1 MDYISLADRDVSIQM
16 IDFISSVLK
25 VQYNA
30 RHEFISPSSVYSIA
44 CRGDIFGNIYIRF
57 PKGLSV
63 VRYTSLAVAMLS
75 LVLFKH
81 LQNQWILSN
90 FSTEGPVKPTL
101 NPKK

>member
-44 CRGDIFGNIYIRF
+44 CRGDIFGSIYQV
-57 PKGLSV
+57 PKGAECGQIHFTGSRYAVSCALQAFAKSV
-63 VRYTSLAVAMLS
+63 DFVQ
-75 LVLFKH
+75 F
-81 LQNQWILSN
+81 
-90 FSTEGPVKPTL
+90 FD
-101 NPKK
+101 